1 MNFVVQIQEQ
11 NIPYVSPIEYTLIY
25 NINGKNIT
33 WLHKDFAFKEI
44 LKKHVP

>member
-1 MNFVVQIQEQ
+1 MNFVVQIHEQ
-11 NIPYVSPIEYTLIY
+11 NIPYVSPKEDTLIY
-25 NINGKNIT
+25 DINEKNIT